1 MQMIRLL
8 TTLAAA
14 TLLAA
19 ALFVGRVTAQ
29 NQATPAET
37 PPSGTP
43 TIRIVGS
50 ARQRVP
56 IALPAFDG
64 GGGGRGQ
71 DAALSLHDVMRDDL
85 LFSGYFQIV
94 PDEYLKMVGPFRDR
108 PASYKEWQGIGAEAI
123 LTGSAQPEGL
133 SGIVF
138 EGQVFETTEQRAVI
152 GKRFRGDQQQVRII
166 AHKMSDAIVEHYMGK
181 PGIATTRIAYVSQV
195 GKGKEIFVMDY
206 DGARPKRITAN
217 GSMNRSPA
225 WSPDG
230 RLIAFVSLRSG
241 SPELLILDA
250 SGDLQRAFPQ
260 KGELNS
266 APAWSP
272 DGRLLAFSSARDGN
286 AEIYTLGIDDKVLTR
301 LTRDPGIDTSPTWS
315 PDGRSI
321 AFTSDRTGSPQIY
334 LMDAD
339 GGRVRPL
346 THELSYCDAA
356 SWSPNPDEGDR
367 IAFAA
372 RVPGGFDIFSY
383 DLKTA
388 QLTRLT
394 DGGGINE
401 SPRWSPDGRHL
412 VFASDRSGG
421 SDIYT
426 MDANGDHVRRLT
438 RGGSNQMP
446 SWSR

>member
-1 MQMIRLL
+1 VPTRFSR
-8 TTLAAA
+8 A

-19 ALFVGRVTAQ
+19 ALAAAGLCAEPATAQ
-29 NQATPAET
+29 NQPAPET
-37 PPSGTP
+37 PPPGTP
-43 TIRIVGS
+43 TIKISGN
-50 ARQRVP
+50 ARNRVP
-56 IALPAFDG
+56 IALPAFDA

-71 DAALSLHDVMRDDL
+71 DAAQTLHDVLRDDL

-94 PDEYLKMVGPFRDR
+94 PEEYLKMVGPFRDR
-108 PASYKEWQGIGAEAI
+108 PASYKEWQGIGAEAVLI
-123 LTGSAQPEGL
+123 GTTQADGP
-133 SGIVF
+133 SGVVF
-138 EGQVFETTEQRAVI
+138 EGQVFETSEQRAVI
-152 GKRFRGDQQQVRII
+152 GKRFRGDQQQLRII
-166 AHKMSDAIVEHYMGK
+166 AHKMSDAIVEQFMGK
-181 PGIATTRIAYVSQV
+181 PGIATSRIAYVSQV

-206 DGARPKRITAN
+206 DGARAKRITAN

-230 RLIAFVSLRSG
+230 TLIAFVSLRSG
-241 SPELLILDA
+241 SPELLILDS
-250 SGDLQRAFPQ
+250 SGNLKRAFPQ
-260 KGELNS
+260 NGELNS

-286 AEIYTLGIDDKVLTR
+286 AEIYTLRVEGGVLTR
-301 LTRDPGIDTSPTWS
+301 LTKDAGIDTSPTWS

-321 AFTSDRTGSPQIY
+321 AFTSDRGGSPQIY
-334 LMDAD
+334 LMDSD
-339 GGRVRPL
+339 GGRVRRL
-346 THELSYCDAA
+346 TSELSYCDAA
-356 SWSPNPDEGDR
+356 SWSPNADDGDR

-383 DLKTA
+383 DLKSA

-412 VFASDRSGG
+412 VFTSDRSGG

-446 SWSR
+446 AWSR

>member
-1 MQMIRLL
+1 MRYSRSILL
-8 TTLAAA
+8 LAALAAA
-14 TLLAA
+14 GLLA
-19 ALFVGRVTAQ
+19 GRATAQ
-29 NQATPAET
+29 NQPPPAET
-37 PPSGTP
+37 PPAGTP
-43 TIRIVGS
+43 TIRIIGN
-50 ARQRVP
+50 ARKQVP
-56 IALPAFDG
+56 IALPAFDT

-71 DAALSLHDVMRDDL
+71 DAAQTLHDVLRDDL
-85 LFSGYFQIV
+85 LFSGYFQVV

-108 PASYKEWQGIGAEAI
+108 PASYKEWQGIGASAV
-123 LTGSAQPEGL
+123 LVGTAQPEGP
-133 SGIVF
+133 SGVVF
-138 EGQVFETTEQRAVI
+138 EGQVFDTSEQRSVI
-152 GKRFRGDQQQVRII
+152 GKRFRGDQQQLRII

-181 PGIATTRIAYVSQV
+181 PGIATSRIAYVSQV
-195 GKGKEIFVMDY
+195 GKGKEVFVMDY
-206 DGARPKRITAN
+206 DGARAKRITAN

-230 RLIAFVSLRSG
+230 SLIAFVSLRSG
-241 SPELLILDA
+241 IPELLILDS
-250 SGDLQRAFPQ
+250 SGNLKRAFPQ
-260 KGELNS
+260 NGELNS

-286 AEIYTLGIDDKVLTR
+286 AEIYTLRIEGNVLTR
-301 LTRDPGIDTSPTWS
+301 LTKDPGIDTSPTWS
-315 PDGRSI
+315 PDGKSI
-321 AFTSDRTGSPQIY
+321 AFTSDRGGSPQIY
-334 LMDAD
+334 LMDSD
-339 GGRVRPL
+339 GGRVRRL
-346 THELSYCDAA
+346 TSELSYCDAA
-356 SWSPNPDEGDR
+356 SWSPNADDGDR

-383 DLKTA
+383 DLKSA

-412 VFASDRSGG
+412 VFTSDRSGG

-446 SWSR
+446 AWSR

>member
-1 MQMIRLL
+1 MP
-8 TTLAAA
+8 TTRMRPTPAAVI
-14 TLLAA
+14 LVAA
-19 ALFVGRVTAQ
+19 ALVTGRAGAQ
-29 NQATPAET
+29 NQPPAET
-37 PPSGTP
+37 PPPGTP
-43 TIRIVGS
+43 TIKIVGS
-50 ARQRVP
+50 ARRQVP
-56 IALPAFDG
+56 IALPALDS

-71 DAALSLHDVMRDDL
+71 DAALTLHDVMRDDL
-85 LFSGYFQIV
+85 LFSGFFQIV

-108 PASYKEWQGIGAEAI
+108 SASYKEWQGIGAAAI
-123 LTGSAQPEGL
+123 LVGTAQPDGP
-133 SGIVF
+133 SGITF
-138 EGQVFETTEQRAVI
+138 EGQVFDTSEQRAVI

-181 PGIATTRIAYVSQV
+181 PGIATSRIAYISQV
-195 GKGKEIFVMDY
+195 GKAKEVFVMDY

-217 GSMNRSPA
+217 GSINRSPA

-241 SPELLILDA
+241 APELLILDA
-250 SGDLQRAFPQ
+250 NGDLQRAFPQ

-272 DGRLLAFSSARDGN
+272 DGRTLAFSSSRDGN
-286 AEIYTLGIDDKVLTR
+286 AEIYTLGIDSKVLTR
-301 LTRDPGIDTSPTWS
+301 LTRDPGIDTSPAWS

-321 AFTSDRTGSPQIY
+321 AFTSDRGGSPQIY

-339 GGRVRPL
+339 GGRTRRL
-346 THELSYCDAA
+346 TTELSYCDSA

-383 DLKTA
+383 DLKSA
-388 QLTRLT
+388 QLARLT

-412 VFASDRSGG
+412 VFTSDRSGG